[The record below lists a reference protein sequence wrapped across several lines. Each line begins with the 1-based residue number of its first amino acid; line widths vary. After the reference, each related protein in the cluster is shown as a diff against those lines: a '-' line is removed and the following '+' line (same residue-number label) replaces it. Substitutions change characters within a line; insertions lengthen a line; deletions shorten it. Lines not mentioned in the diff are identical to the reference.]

1 MDDLEL
7 TKTID
12 QVRRA
17 MPRNSA
23 VMTICDELQSR
34 IRGFAQP
41 SAGLIVGADKIIAAS
56 VPAGFDRNAYMR
68 GYMKE
73 RRAKRAKP

>member
-17 MPRNSA
+17 MPRNLA

-34 IRGFAQP
+34 IRGFGQP
-41 SAGLIVGADKIIAAS
+41 SAGLIAGVDEIIAAS
-56 VPAGFDRNAYMR
+56 VAAGFDRKAYMR
-68 GYMKE
+68 DYMKK
-73 RRAKRAKP
+73 RRKVKP